1 MLKRLTSRS
10 WRAAVIE
17 ELRAGPRALRGT
29 VPWLMR
35 MRRKQIGSLVDVV
48 IQNAKDI
55 PHDLAFE
62 MDQEHLTWLGLDEVT
77 SRIAHVLASAGVR
90 PGGVVALLAE
100 NSPFYIASVLG
111 ITRVGATAALINNNL
126 RGRPLAHAIEVSKA
140 TAVLVSNTLEPGL
153 RDCEEVCQR
162 LDRILVFDED
172 PWHGLFADTPS
183 TPYPAVKVRAGD
195 DFVYIYTSGTTGLPK
210 PCRVSHARAI
220 LAGAG
225 FGALMYEFRPGDKL
239 YCALPLYHSNGLLL
253 GAAATIIGRVPMA
266 VRRSFSASAFW
277 DDIHRYNATAML
289 YIGELCR
296 YLVNSPPHP
305 SERPNPIRVAVGNGL
320 RPDIWPR
327 FQSRFGIE
335 TIREFYGA
343 TEAPGFIANLS
354 GREGSVGRVP
364 FAGFKGY
371 LSLVRYDVDR
381 DEHLRDSNGFCIPC
395 KHGEPGELLIG
406 ISNVAGGLEYR
417 GYTDESATQKK
428 ILRGVFRQGDRY
440 FRTGDL
446 LRRDDEGFYYFV
458 DRIGDTFR
466 WKGENVSTAEVAD
479 VITQSDKIAEATVV
493 GVHVPNMDG
502 QAGLAAVV
510 PVDGFDPNGF
520 WRVVSELPSYAQPR
534 FVRVMNDLAKT
545 GTLKIQKT
553 TLRKEGVDPASIS
566 DAVYVRTDAGYE
578 RLTRERW
585 IDLKEGNLKL

>member
-1 MLKRLTSRS
+1 MLERLKSRS

-29 VPWLMR
+29 APWLMR
-35 MRRKQIGSLVDVV
+35 MRRKQIRTLLDVV
-48 IQNAKDI
+48 IRNAQDA

-62 MDQEHLTWLGLDEVT
+62 MDQEHLTWSGLDEVT

-90 PGGVVALLAE
+90 PGSVVALLAE

-126 RGRPLAHAIEVSKA
+126 RGRPLAHAVEVSKA
-140 TAVLVSNTLEPGL
+140 TAILVSNTLEPGL
-153 RDCEEVCQR
+153 RENEEVCR
-162 LDRILVFDED
+162 ALDRILVFDED
-172 PWHGLFADTPS
+172 PWHGLLGDTPS
-183 TPYPAVKVRAGD
+183 SPYPPAAVRAGD

-210 PCRVSHARAI
+210 PCRVSHSRAI

-253 GAAATIIGRVPMA
+253 GAAATIIGRIPMA
-266 VRRSFSASAFW
+266 LRRSFSASAFW
-277 DDIHRYNATAML
+277 DDVHRYNATAIL

-296 YLVNSPPHP
+296 YLVNSPPRP
-305 SERPNPIRVAVGNGL
+305 TEQPNPVRVAVGNGL

-327 FQSRFGIE
+327 FQSRFGIK

-343 TEAPGFIANLS
+343 TEAPGFIANVS

-364 FAGFKGY
+364 FAGPKGY

-381 DEHLRDSNGFCIPC
+381 GEQLRDSNGFCIPC
-395 KHGEPGELLIG
+395 KDNEPGELLIR
-406 ISNVAGGLEYR
+406 IAKVAGGLEYR
-417 GYTDESATQKK
+417 GYTDESATKKK
-428 ILRGVFRQGDRY
+428 IVTGVFRPGDRY

-446 LRRDDEGFYYFV
+446 LRRDADGFYYFV

-479 VITQSDKIAEATVV
+479 VITRSDEVAEATVV
-493 GVHVPNMDG
+493 GVRLPNMDG

-510 PVDGFDPNGF
+510 PVNGFDPDDF
-520 WRVVSELPSYAQPR
+520 WRVVSELPPYAQPR
-534 FVRVMNDLAKT
+534 FVRVLNDLEKT

-553 TLRKEGVDPASIS
+553 NLRKEGVDPATVP
-566 DAVYVRTDAGYE
+566 DALYVRTDAGYE
-578 RLTRERW
+578 LLTPERW
-585 IDLKEGNLKL
+585 TDLKEGTLKL

>member
-1 MLKRLTSRS
+1 MLERLTSRS

-35 MRRKQIGSLVDVV
+35 MRRKQIRSLVDVV
-48 IQNAKDI
+48 IRNAEDT

-62 MDQEHLTWLGLDEVT
+62 MDQEHLTWSGLDEVT
-77 SRIAHVLASAGVR
+77 SRIAHVLASAGVG

-126 RGRPLAHAIEVSKA
+126 RGRPLAHAVEVSKA
-140 TAVLVSNTLEPGL
+140 TAILVSNTLEPGL
-153 RDCEEVCQR
+153 RDCEEVCQS

-172 PWHGLFADTPS
+172 PWHGLLADTPS
-183 TPYPAVKVRAGD
+183 SPYPSAKVRAGD

-266 VRRSFSASAFW
+266 LRRSFSASAFW

-327 FQSRFGIE
+327 FQSRFGIA

-371 LSLVRYDVDR
+371 LSLVRYDVDH

-395 KHGEPGELLIG
+395 ENDEPGELLIR
-406 ISNVAGGLEYR
+406 IASVAGGLEYR

-428 ILRGVFRQGDRY
+428 ILSGVFRRGDRY

-446 LRRDDEGFYYFV
+446 LRRDGEGFYYFV

-479 VITQSDKIAEATVV
+479 VITRSDEIAEATVV

-510 PVDGFDPNGF
+510 PVDGFNPDGF
-520 WRVVSELPSYAQPR
+520 WRVVSELPPYAQPR

-578 RLTRERW
+578 RLTPERW
-585 IDLKEGNLKL
+585 VDLKEGKLKL